1 MLRKLL
7 NNKSHQS
14 TRKFKSLALKLD
26 LKSDLSTD
34 QSTDPIT
41 DPRSGKI
48 SSHRDPNK
56 LKSLSLSNSQSTE
69 LLTTIITITIL
80 FRLLLCPWLPQFQL
94 LPNNKLFAAMEPI
107 ATEPAAAVLV
117 LVRAAARV
125 HQLLTTEK
133 SQASFTLTVT

>member
-26 LKSDLSTD
+26 LKS
-34 QSTDPIT
+34 

-94 LPNNKLFAAMEPI
+94 LPNNKLFGAMEPI
-107 ATEPAAAVLV
+107 ATEPAAAVQV